1 MEETTTVSDTSADPV
16 PVETATDKL
25 VRLCGFTDKDKHV
38 TKEEL
43 EVALTLVTPELL
55 EELLSLHG
63 YTVKNRIEKGI
74 DTTKDLLCLL
84 RRVLRKSNRFIF
96 YERYKEKKKT
106 KYKYFLK

>member
-1 MEETTTVSDTSADPV
+1 MEETPVDPV
-16 PVETATDKL
+16 PVESAADKL

-55 EELLSLHG
+55 QELLSQHG
-63 YTVKNRIEKGI
+63 YTVKNRIDKGI